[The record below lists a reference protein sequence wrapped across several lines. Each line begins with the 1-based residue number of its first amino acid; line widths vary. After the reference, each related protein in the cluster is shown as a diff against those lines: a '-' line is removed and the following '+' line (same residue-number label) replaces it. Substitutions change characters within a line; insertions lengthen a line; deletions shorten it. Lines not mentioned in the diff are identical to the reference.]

1 MYDLKKHYLVDK
13 NLILKCIDRTLLSG
27 ELELGP
33 EMKNFEK
40 NFSKFCNSKYS
51 ISVSSGSM
59 GLLIALKCLN
69 LKKYLV
75 L

>member
-40 NFSKFCNSKYS
+40 NFSKFCN
-51 ISVSSGSM
+51 
-59 GLLIALKCLN
+59 CT
-69 LKKYLV
+69 
-75 L
+75 